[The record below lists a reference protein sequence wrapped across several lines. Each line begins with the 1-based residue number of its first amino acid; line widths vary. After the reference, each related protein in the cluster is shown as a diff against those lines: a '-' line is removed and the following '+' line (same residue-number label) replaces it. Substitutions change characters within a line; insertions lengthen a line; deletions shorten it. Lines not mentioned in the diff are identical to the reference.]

1 MKVLI
6 LSFSNNKVNEDSF
19 IPNEKGLTFAAV
31 DECISKLNK
40 KNIQQEH
47 ICMNYK
53 NIKKCM
59 ACGQRGWGDCLKNHE
74 CVIKDDFNDIYSQMS
89 KYDGYI
95 FITPVYFWEMS
106 ESAKTFFDRLKRC
119 DAFCEDSKLR
129 GKKFISIACAGG
141 SGNGTENTLQAFD
154 VFNHFMKMDMV
165 GRIPVT
171 RFNFEEQKNEMEKSI
186 CKFRITCTAKKC
198 KQK

>member
-6 LSFSNNKVNEDSF
+6 LSFTNNKVNEDSF
-19 IPNEKGLTFAAV
+19 IPNEKGLTFACV
-31 DECISKLNK
+31 EECINELQNNDIKF
-40 KNIQQEH
+40 EH

-59 ACGQRGWGDCLKNHE
+59 ACGERGWGICFEEHKCIMN
-74 CVIKDDFNDIYSQMS
+74 DDFNEIYKLMEE
-89 KYDGYI
+89 YDGYI
-95 FITPVYFWEMS
+95 FATPVYFWEMS

-119 DAFCEDSKLR
+119 DSFNDESKLK

-154 VFNHFMKMDMV
+154 VFNHFMKMNMI

-171 RFNFEEQKNEMEKSI
+171 RFSFEEQKKAIKESVKRM
-186 CKFRITCTAKKC
+186 
-198 KQK
+198 